1 MFLAS
6 DFISDL
12 YLLQNFILLNPC
24 LNPFKS
30 LKYVPVISLWGSI
43 NTQSFAHCKPN
54 FSLQFIKGK
63 LRELQKLL
71 WYLTGIIT
79 STFNDGTGG
88 CSGWSAFPS
97 FPGLGYL
104 SGASPTIF
112 GL

>member
-12 YLLQNFILLNPC
+12 YLLQNFILLNSC

-30 LKYVPVISLWGSI
+30 LKYVPVILLWGSI
-43 NTQSFAHCKPN
+43 NTQSFAHCKSN
-54 FSLQFIKGK
+54 FSLQFNKSK
-63 LRELQKLL
+63 SRELQKLL

-88 CSGWSAFPS
+88 CRGRSAFPS
-97 FPGLGYL
+97 FPGLGCL
-104 SGASPTIF
+104 SGTSTIF